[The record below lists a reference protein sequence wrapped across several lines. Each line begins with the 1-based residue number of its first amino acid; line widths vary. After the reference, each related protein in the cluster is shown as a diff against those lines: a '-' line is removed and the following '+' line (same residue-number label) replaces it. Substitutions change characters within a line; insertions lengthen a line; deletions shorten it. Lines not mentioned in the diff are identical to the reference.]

1 MINNEPSVIKD
12 VMSNEPSRQM
22 IFPCDIID
30 LRKIF
35 SSQLVTGKFPILLF
49 SLRFAQKYLKDYSV
63 FLTVDSE
70 KILENK
76 KKNGSILVIDTDTIN
91 IQNIISRI
99 IINNTSNPLYFE
111 QVRKL
116 VKEYNIS
123 AECLIS
129 NTIPGVE
136 SQSLILS
143 HRGKGDIKNV

>member
-1 MINNEPSVIKD
+1 MEKSVSLIELLCSYRTLRDRMINNEPSVIKD
-12 VMSNEPSRQM
+12 IMSNEPSRNM

-35 SSQLVTGKFPILLF
+35 SSQLITGKFPILLF

-63 FLTVDSE
+63 FLTIDSE

-99 IINNTSNPLYFE
+99 IINHSGITF
-111 QVRKL
+111 K
-116 VKEYNIS
+116 
-123 AECLIS
+123 
-129 NTIPGVE
+129 
-136 SQSLILS
+136 
-143 HRGKGDIKNV
+143 